1 MEKNFSPITDSRT
14 LQDYT
19 KLDVGFTESGL
30 QVWCRRHD
38 TNVVHI
44 DFEER
49 NEQTF
54 DALSLATGLA
64 DDIAATVIMAILPL
78 LLKTKYHCFRE
89 NSSDCASWLS
99 SNAIAF
105 HAFLGRSGH

>member
-1 MEKNFSPITDSRT
+1 MCSKCEEEFLAGITDSRT

-44 DFEER
+44 DFEGRKLKADFRCLER
-49 NEQTF
+49 G
-54 DALSLATGLA
+54 DSSA
-64 DDIAATVIMAILPL
+64 DDIAATVIVAIFAFL
-78 LLKTKYHCFRE
+78 LLLRP
-89 NSSDCASWLS
+89 ASLFQRMP
-99 SNAIAF
+99 AIARRWF
-105 HAFLGRSGH
+105 SVNSQ